1 MRISK
6 ATVTADNEIT
16 VIRGALGTRVETH
29 DNGSLARKIK
39 PIPIEFRRPSVLR
52 ASGHTFEYLGYGPG
66 NYSTALP
73 QLQTVSL
80 TEKEEFLS
88 QAQEKSAGAVVYTGM
103 NDKGDFYIGNQ
114 KKSSLTGEETTFD
127 TPVPTV
133 TGEDAGRLSVVF
145 DEVTVKER
153 LIVEGGDNSQVLSQ
167 FDGPATFNNE
177 VRIKSTLDVSSKTK
191 FNNTSEATSSTDAAV
206 VFSGGVGINSH
217 SQLPDDAQL
226 RFGNS
231 SDLAIYHDSEN
242 SFIKDSGTGSL
253 ILNSNQLEIKNAA
266 NSAVGL
272 KYQEGSSIELYHG
285 GTKQFETS
293 SKGVQVGSGVTIETN
308 GQATFIGV
316 VTATSFSGPV
326 LGDITGNII
335 GNVTGNADTA
345 GKADGLTTSRTI
357 GGVSFDGSANIDLPG
372 VNVSG
377 NQDTTGTA
385 TNASNVQVGTLGDSV
400 GPHFIFMKTGSSSEF
415 AEPKVDAGIS
425 YNSLTNTL
433 SVAGDVIA
441 FASDDRLKTDKLLID
456 NPLDKVMQIEGFTFN
471 FNEIGSKI
479 FDTSVR
485 HVGVSA
491 QQIQKV
497 LPEAVASA
505 PMNLIDNEDYLTVKY
520 DKLVPL
526 LIEAIK
532 ELNKKVEK
540 LEQKLSDK

>member
-1 MRISK
+1 
-6 ATVTADNEIT
+6 
-16 VIRGALGTRVETH
+16 
-29 DNGSLARKIK
+29 
-39 PIPIEFRRPSVLR
+39 
-52 ASGHTFEYLGYGPG
+52 
-66 NYSTALP
+66 
-73 QLQTVSL
+73 
-80 TEKEEFLS
+80 
-88 QAQEKSAGAVVYTGM
+88 M
-103 NDKGDFYIGNQ
+103 NDKGEFYIGNQ

-177 VRIKSTLDVSSKTK
+177 VRVKSTLDVSGKTK
-191 FNNTSEATSSTDAAV
+191 FSNTSEATSSTDAAV
-206 VFSGGVGINSH
+206 VFSGGVGINTH

-242 SFIKDSGTGSL
+242 SYISASNTGDLYVNSTNSIIFSDPTGSNTGL
-253 ILNSNQLEIKNAA
+253 YAKFAESAA
-266 NSAVGL
+266 V
-272 KYQEGSSIELYHG
+272 ELYHNG
-285 GTKQFETS
+285 LKKFETS

-326 LGDITGNII
+326 LGDITGNIV

-372 VNVSG
+372 VNVTG

-425 YNSLTNTL
+425 YNSSTNTL

-505 PMNLIDNEDYLTVKY
+505 PMNLIDGEDYLTVKY